1 MRAKNGQV
9 SSEKVPTGRFSGEG
23 DIMESRLFDRLGRFS
38 VRRRWFVIGAWAV
51 VLVVMGSFAGS
62 LTGRLTSGGFEVPG
76 SESITVRDDLQNRF
90 TSQYPYTALVVVRN
104 DHATVDEAGYRNTV
118 EGIAA
123 RLRST
128 QGVGNVQ
135 SFYNTKSLLF
145 VSKDRRTTYL
155 IAGLKGDQNEVLHV
169 AGRVAESA
177 PRAAPSGYE
186 VSTGGLAPFYNRF
199 NEVSRQDLEK
209 AERLAFPI
217 TLIVLVLAFGTIIAA
232 GLPILLGIFS
242 LVVTLGALY
251 FLAGVTN
258 MSVYVTNTAS
268 IIGIGVGIDY
278 SLFVVTRY
286 REELRR
292 GRPVPDAI
300 VRSIASSGRAVALSG
315 ATVIVALAGMFLV
328 NIQAFRSMAVGSMSV
343 VAVAVLAA
351 ITLLPAVLSVAGLWV
366 DRLRV
371 PFVKGAA
378 ANTESG
384 FWHRWAIAVMRR
396 PWAFLAASLAVL
408 LTVAIPFGVLRLGQ
422 PGPSVLPANEQ
433 PRVATERLAHDFGAG
448 VTGPIDI
455 LVSTPG
461 GALRMENLSLVA
473 DLTKRLQRDREVKS
487 VLSLTSLLPPNI
499 PTLGY
504 VQVYSRGIDGVDPRL
519 KPYVVGLS
527 NWSTGATFSRITA
540 VSKHAP
546 ESPAAEDLIRRIRDR
561 YVVDA
566 GLETHVWVGGS
577 TAFNLD
583 LENEI
588 TRRLP
593 VVVAAVLALSFLLL
607 MAAFRSVVLPLKAIL
622 MNLLSVGASYGVIV
636 ALFQWG
642 WGAGLLGFTS
652 EHHIEAFV
660 PMFLFSILF
669 GLSMDYE
676 VFLMSRMREEYQR
689 TGSNDLAV
697 AHGLEGTARTITSA
711 ALIMVTVFLAF
722 AVSRVVPF
730 KEMGIGLAA
739 AVLIDATLVRTVL
752 VPAAM
757 KLMGRWNWWMPARLD
772 RWLPRISLEVSD
784 ELEAQPLA
792 EPALV

>member
-1 MRAKNGQV
+1 MDHTIFG
-9 SSEKVPTGRFSGEG
+9 
-23 DIMESRLFDRLGRFS
+23 RLGRFA
-38 VRRRWFVIGAWAV
+38 VRRRWLVIGTWAI
-51 VLVVMGSFAGS
+51 VLVLMGSFASS

-76 SESITVRDDLQNRF
+76 SDSLTVQQDLLHRF
-90 TSQYPYTALVVVRN
+90 TGQYPSSALVVVRN
-104 DHATVDEAGYRNTV
+104 DHATVDEAAYRQAV
-118 EGIAA
+118 EGLAV
-123 RLRST
+123 RLDATR
-128 QGVGNVQ
+128 GVGSVQ
-135 SFYNTKSLLF
+135 SFYSTKSPVF
-145 VSKDRRTTYL
+145 VSKDRATTYL
-155 IAGLKGDQNEVLHV
+155 IVGLKGDQNEVLHG
-169 AGRVAESA
+169 AARVAETVRADA
-177 PRAAPSGYE
+177 PAGYE
-186 VSTGGLAPFYNRF
+186 VDTGGLAPFYSRF

-209 AERLAFPI
+209 AERIAFPI
-217 TLIVLVLAFGTIIAA
+217 TLLVLVLAFGTLIAA
-232 GLPILLGIFS
+232 GLPILLGMFS

-292 GRPVPDAI
+292 GRPVSDAI
-300 VRSIASSGRAVALSG
+300 ARSIASSGRAVALSG

-328 NIQAFRSMAVGSMSV
+328 NIQAFRSMAIGSMSV

-351 ITLLPAVLSVAGLWV
+351 ITLLPAVLSVAGRWV

-371 PFVKGAA
+371 PFVRGVPAG
-378 ANTESG
+378 NDRG
-384 FWHRWAIAVMRR
+384 FWHRWALSVMRR
-396 PWAFLAASLAVL
+396 PWAFLGASLAIL
-408 LTVAIPFGVLRLGQ
+408 LVVAVPFGALRLGQ
-422 PGPSVLPANEQ
+422 PGPSVLPADEQ
-433 PRVATERLAHDFGAG
+433 PRIAAERLAADFGPG
-448 VTGPIDI
+448 VTGPIEII
-455 LVSTPG
+455 LDTPG
-461 GALRMENLSLVA
+461 GAGQLQNLSPVA
-473 DLTKRLQRDREVKS
+473 SLTKRLQADPDVAA
-487 VLSLTSLLPPNI
+487 VLSLTSAVPFDI
-499 PTLGY
+499 PMLGY
-504 VQVYSRGIDGVDPRL
+504 VQIYSKGLAGVDPRL
-519 KPYVVGLS
+519 RPVVAGLS
-527 NWSTGATFSRITA
+527 NWDRGASLSRITV
-540 VSKHAP
+540 VSKTPP
-546 ESPAAEDLIRRIRDR
+546 ESPASEDLIRRIRNW
-561 YVVDA
+561 YVPGA
-566 GLETHVWVGGS
+566 GVEARVGGS

-588 TRRLP
+588 SKRLP

-607 MAAFRSVVLPLKAIL
+607 MMAFRSLLLPLKAIV
-622 MNLLSVGASYGVIV
+622 MNLLSVSAAYGVIV

-642 WGAGLLGFTS
+642 WGASLLGFTS

-676 VFLMSRMREEYQR
+676 VFLMSRMREEYER

-757 KLMGRWNWWMPARLD
+757 KLMGHWNWWMPYWLD
-772 RWLPRISLEVSD
+772 RWLPRIALETT
-784 ELEAQPLA
+784 EEHEEQPVR
-792 EPALV
+792 EPALVG

>member
-1 MRAKNGQV
+1 V
-9 SSEKVPTGRFSGEG
+9 
-23 DIMESRLFDRLGRFS
+23 
-38 VRRRWFVIGAWAV
+38 
-51 VLVVMGSFAGS
+51 
-62 LTGRLTSGGFEVPG
+62 
-76 SESITVRDDLQNRF
+76 
-90 TSQYPYTALVVVRN
+90 
-104 DHATVDEAGYRNTV
+104 
-118 EGIAA
+118 
-123 RLRST
+123 
-128 QGVGNVQ
+128 
-135 SFYNTKSLLF
+135 F
-145 VSKDRRTTYL
+145 VSKDRATTYL
-155 IAGLKGDQNEVLHV
+155 IVGLKGDQNEVLH
-169 AGRVAESA
+169 AASRVAETA
-177 PRAAPSGYE
+177 RAATPSGY
-186 VSTGGLAPFYNRF
+186 VVDTGGLAPFYSRF

-209 AERLAFPI
+209 AERIAFPI
-217 TLIVLVLAFGTIIAA
+217 TLLVLVLAFGTLIAA

-251 FLAGVTN
+251 FLAGVTD

-292 GRPVPDAI
+292 GQPVADAI

-328 NIQAFRSMAVGSMSV
+328 NIQAFRSMAIGSMSV

-351 ITLLPAVLSVAGLWV
+351 ITLLPAVLSVAGGWV

-371 PFVKGAA
+371 PFVRGAPA
-378 ANTESG
+378 DSERG
-384 FWHRWAIAVMRR
+384 FWHRWALSVMRR
-396 PWAFLAASLAVL
+396 PWAFLGASLAVL
-408 LTVAIPFGVLRLGQ
+408 LAVAIPFSALRLGQ
-422 PGPSVLPANEQ
+422 PGPSVLPADEQ
-433 PRVATERLAHDFGAG
+433 PRLAAERLAADFGPG
-448 VTGPIDI
+448 VTGPIEI
-455 LVSTPG
+455 LLDTPG
-461 GALRMENLSLVA
+461 GAGQMQNLSLVA
-473 DLTKRLQRDREVKS
+473 SLTKRLQADPDVAA
-487 VLSLTSLLPPNI
+487 VLSLTSAVPFDVPI
-499 PTLGY
+499 LGY
-504 VQVYSRGIDGVDPRL
+504 VQIYSKGLPGVDPRL
-519 KPYVVGLS
+519 RPVAAGMS
-527 NWSTGATFSRITA
+527 NWDRGASLARITV
-540 VSKHAP
+540 VSKTPP
-546 ESPAAEDLIRRIRDR
+546 ESPASEDLIRRIRNK
-561 YVVDA
+561 YVPAA
-566 GLETHVWVGGS
+566 GVQTIARVGGS

-588 TRRLP
+588 SKRLP

-607 MAAFRSVVLPLKAIL
+607 MMAFRSLLLPLKAIV
-622 MNLLSVGASYGVIV
+622 MNLLSVGAAYGVIV

-642 WGAGLLGFTS
+642 WGASLLGFTS

-676 VFLMSRMREEYQR
+676 VFLMSRMREEYER

-757 KLMGRWNWWMPARLD
+757 KLMGHWNWWMPYWLD
-772 RWLPRISLEVSD
+772 RWLPRIALETS
-784 ELEAQPLA
+784 EEHEEQPVR
-792 EPALV
+792 EPALAG